1 MNKRQHVRV
10 PFFGKASVM
19 IEGLPLEVTI
29 SNLSMG
35 GLLLHTSRSFDL
47 GSELSTRLS
56 GKLVGVLFEE
66 TVDGRVVAVHKGP
79 AGNSYG
85 IRFKEYLDQARQ
97 PSLYSWVNNHQEKP
111 VPSFL
116 RNTIG

>member
-10 PFFGKASVM
+10 PFFGKASVL
-19 IEGLPLEVTI
+19 IEGLPLEVSI

-35 GLLLHTSRSFDL
+35 GLLLHTSESFDL
-47 GSELSTRLS
+47 GCELATRLS
-56 GKLVGVLFEE
+56 GKLSGIFFEE
-66 TVDGRVVAVHKGP
+66 NVDGRIVAVHKGS

-85 IRFKEYLDQARQ
+85 IRFKEYLDQEKQ

-111 VPSFL
+111 SPSFL